1 MTTQELLELIPLDF
15 FQRNHLLPITD
26 SGILAIAICNDSNR
40 EALEDVRMLLASDF
54 DIINVDKEQIESGL
68 RELLLTDT
76 SSGLID
82 KDESIELTADE
93 TLDLLSA
100 GKDAPIIKLVN
111 TLFIQAIQR
120 RGTDI
125 HIEPYEKEAKV
136 RIRTDGE
143 LHEVMTFPKR
153 EFSGVCA
160 RIKVMSKLNLAES
173 RLPQDGR
180 MRVKSGTRIIDVR
193 VSILPTQFGERIV
206 MRILD
211 RSSKL
216 ITLKELGLLGTDYKR
231 MDELIQNPYGSIL
244 VTGPTGSGKSTTLY
258 AVVEKIKSPRR
269 NILTI
274 EDPVEYQIDGI
285 GQMPVNT
292 KIGVT
297 FANGLRSILRQDPD
311 IIMVGEIRDP
321 ETAEIV
327 THASLTGHLVLS
339 TLHTNDAPTAVSRLV
354 DMGIEKYLIS
364 SSLLGVIAQ
373 RLVRTLCSFCKR
385 PANPTEAQLRSVGWD
400 KAPQGSKFME
410 PVGCPQCLNTGFTGR
425 IAIFELMILD
435 EEMKSVIVRSAEA
448 NVIRDL
454 AKRKGMRTLLE
465 DGREKAAMGY
475 TTLEEITRATRT

>member
-1 MTTQELLELIPLDF
+1 MTTQELIEIIPIDF
-15 FQRNHLLPITD
+15 FQRNHLLPLPEGEALT
-26 SGILAIAICNDSNR
+26 IAVCADSNR
-40 EALEDVRMLLASDF
+40 EALEDIRLVLQADF
-54 DIINVDKEQIESGL
+54 DTIPIDKEQIESGL
-68 RELLLTDT
+68 RDLLLQETNSNIT
-76 SSGLID
+76 TG
-82 KDESIELTADE
+82 DESLDLSADE
-93 TLDLLSA
+93 TLDLLAA

-143 LHEVMTFPKR
+143 LHEIMTIPKR

-193 VSILPTQFGERIV
+193 ISILPTQFGERIV
-206 MRILD
+206 LRILD
-211 RSSKL
+211 RSAKL
-216 ITLKELGLLGTDYKR
+216 ITLKELGLMGNDYRK

-258 AVVEKIKSPRR
+258 AVIEKIKSPKR
-269 NILTI
+269 NIITI

-285 GQMPVNT
+285 GQMPVNA

-311 IIMVGEIRDP
+311 VIMVGEIRDP

-327 THASLTGHLVLS
+327 IHASLTGHLVLS
-339 TLHTNDAPTAVSRLV
+339 TLHTNDAPTAVSRMV
-354 DMGIEKYLIS
+354 DMGVEKYLIS
-364 SSLLGVIAQ
+364 SSVLGAIAQ
-373 RLVRTLCSFCKR
+373 RLVRTLCPQCKK
-385 PANPTEAQLRSVGWD
+385 PYQPSEAELKSVMWD
-400 KAPQGSKFME
+400 KIPPNAKFAQ
-410 PVGCPQCLNTGFTGR
+410 PVGCQNCLGTGFVGR
-425 IAIFELMILD
+425 IAIFELMVIDD
-435 EEMKSVIVRSAEA
+435 ELQSAIVRSAES
-448 NVIRDL
+448 NIIRDI
-454 AKRKGMRTLLE
+454 ARRKGMRTLLE
-465 DGREKAAMGY
+465 DGRDKAAMGY
-475 TTLEEITRATRT
+475 TTIGEITKATRT

>member
-1 MTTQELLELIPLDF
+1 MTTQELIEQIPLDF
-15 FQRNHLLPITD
+15 FQRNHFLPLTE
-26 SGILAIAICNDSNR
+26 SGILTIALCADSNR
-40 EALEDVRMLLASDF
+40 EALEDIRLCIQSDF
-54 DIINVDKEQIESGL
+54 DVIIVDKEQIESGL
-68 RELLLTDT
+68 RELLLQDT
-76 SSGLID
+76 SALTSES
-82 KDESIELTADE
+82 ESIELSADE

-143 LHEVMTFPKR
+143 LHEILTFPKR
-153 EFSGVCA
+153 EYSGVCA

-180 MRVKSGTRIIDVR
+180 MRVKSGTRVIDVR
-193 VSILPTQFGERIV
+193 ISILPTQFGERIV

-216 ITLKELGLLGTDYKR
+216 ITLKELGLFGQDFKR

-258 AVVEKIKSPRR
+258 AVIEKIKSSKT

-285 GQMPVNT
+285 GQMPVNA

-339 TLHTNDAPTAVSRLV
+339 TLHTNDAPTAISRLV
-354 DMGIEKYLIS
+354 DMGVEKYLIS

-373 RLVRTLCSFCKR
+373 RLVRTLCPHCKR
-385 PANPTEAQLRSVGWD
+385 PSQPAASLLNSVMWD
-400 KAPQGSKFME
+400 KVPQGSKFME
-410 PVGCPQCLNTGFTGR
+410 PVGCSSCLNTGFTGR
-425 IAIFELMILD
+425 MAIFELMVLD
-435 EEMKSVIVRSAEA
+435 EEIKGAIVRSAEA
-448 NVIRDL
+448 NVLRDL
-454 AKRKGMRTLLE
+454 SRRKGMKTLLE
-465 DGREKAAMGY
+465 DGREKAAMGF
-475 TTLEEITRATRT
+475 TTIDEITRAVRI

>member
-1 MTTQELLELIPLDF
+1 MTTQELIEQIPLDF
-15 FQRNHLLPITD
+15 FQRNHFLPLAE
-26 SGILAIAICNDSNR
+26 SGMLTIALCADSNR
-40 EALEDVRMLLASDF
+40 EALEDIRLCIQSDF
-54 DIINVDKEQIESGL
+54 DIITVDKEQIESGL
-68 RELLLTDT
+68 RELLLQDT
-76 SSGLID
+76 SSMTGEN
-82 KDESIELTADE
+82 ESIELHADE

-111 TLFIQAIQR
+111 TLFIQSIQR

-143 LHEVMTFPKR
+143 LHEILTFSKR
-153 EFSGVCA
+153 DFIGVCA
-160 RIKVMSKLNLAES
+160 RIKVMAKLNLAES

-180 MRVKSGTRIIDVR
+180 MRVKSGTRVIDVR
-193 VSILPTQFGERIV
+193 ISILPTQFGERIV

-216 ITLKELGLLGTDYKR
+216 ITLKELGLFGQDYKK
-231 MDELIQNPYGSIL
+231 MEELVQSPYGSIL

-258 AVVEKIKSPRR
+258 AVIEKIKSSKT

-285 GQMPVNT
+285 GQMPVNA

-311 IIMVGEIRDP
+311 IIMVGEIRDS

-327 THASLTGHLVLS
+327 IHASLTGHLVLS

-354 DMGIEKYLIS
+354 DMGVEKYLIS

-373 RLVRTLCSFCKR
+373 RLVRTLCPHCKH
-385 PANPTEAQLRSVGWD
+385 PLQPTQAHLNSVMWD
-400 KAPQGSKFME
+400 KIPQGAKFMG
-410 PVGCPQCLNTGFTGR
+410 PVGCSQCLNTGFTGR
-425 IAIFELMILD
+425 MAIFELMVLD
-435 EEMKSVIVRSAEA
+435 EEIKGAIVRSAEA
-448 NVIRDL
+448 NVLREL
-454 AKRKGMRTLLE
+454 ARKKGMKTLLE
-465 DGREKAAMGY
+465 DGRDKAGMGF
-475 TTLEEITRATRT
+475 TTIEEITRAVRI